1 MIYIKYFDINI
12 MSSISREKKDK
23 LKEEILRIIYENYP
37 RFLYTYQVAES
48 LIRDDEFV
56 LSLLKELKN
65 NGLLTCIEETMGNN
79 IKRKWGLKKEVY
91 EKYKE
96 LTLSV

>member
-12 MSSISREKKDK
+12 MSNISREKKDK

-37 RFLYTYQVAES
+37 GFLYTYQVAES

-56 LSLLKELKN
+56 LSLLKELKSN
-65 NGLLTCIEETMGNN
+65 ELLTCIEETTGNN

>member
-12 MSSISREKKDK
+12 MSNISREKKDK

-37 RFLYTYQVAES
+37 GFLYTYQVAES

-65 NGLLTCIEETMGNN
+65 NELLTCIEETTGNN

>member
-1 MIYIKYFDINI
+1 
-12 MSSISREKKDK
+12 MSKVSNEKREK
-23 LKEEILRIIYENYP
+23 LKEELLRIIYENYP
-37 RFLYTYQVAES
+37 GFLYTYQVAEF

-56 LSLLKELKN
+56 LDLLNELKN
-65 NGLLTCIEETMGNN
+65 KNLIMCLEETSGDN

-96 LTLSV
+96 LST